1 MTKQEIDERMK
12 LYKRAYLE
20 GRITKQEWLGFVQ
33 ALRSF
38 VLRGE
43 WFPQDNVGI
52 N

>member
-20 GRITKQEWLGFVQ
+20 GRITKHEWLGFVQ

-38 VLRGE
+38 VPRE
-43 WFPQDNVGI
+43 DNVGI

>member
-20 GRITKQEWLGFVQ
+20 GRITKHEWLGFVE
-33 ALRSF
+33 ALRS
-38 VLRGE
+38 LRGE